1 MDMTAFNQLALK
13 PALLA
18 AVEAL
23 GYPGMTPIQA
33 ASLPPILEG
42 KDVIAQAQTGSGKTA
57 AFALGLLQH
66 LNVDTI
72 RLQALVLCP
81 TRELADQVS
90 KAIRKLAA
98 NIPNVKLL
106 TLCGGMPL
114 GPQLASLEHD
124 PHVVVGTPGRV
135 QEHLKRGSLH
145 AGGVK
150 TFVLDEADRMLD
162 MGFEEAIDDIVSR
175 ISKHHQTL
183 LFSATYPD
191 EIRAVS
197 GRVQRDP
204 VTVTVDTPHSEATI
218 EQRVV
223 EVEPSQKVD
232 TLSQIITHERPEA
245 ALVFCNMRKDTETLA
260 AELDRRGFSA
270 LALHGD
276 LEQRDRDE
284 VLVQFANRSCS
295 ILIATDVAA
304 RGLDI
309 AALPLVVSY
318 DVAHDADTHTHRIG
332 RTGRAGNSGLA
343 ITLAGSRDLPKI
355 ATIEERLG
363 TRIKRYPAKPVVGAR
378 KVLNL
383 APMKTVVIDAGRK
396 DKLRPGDILGAL
408 TGDAGLA
415 AKDIGKIDV
424 FATRA
429 YVAISRDL
437 ANKALERLRA
447 GKIKGR
453 NFRVRPLG

>member
-1 MDMTAFNQLALK
+1 MTSFSMLPLK

-18 AVEAL
+18 SVETL
-23 GYPGMTPIQA
+23 GYTEMTPVQA
-33 ASLPPILEG
+33 QSLPPMLQG
-42 KDVIAQAQTGSGKTA
+42 RDVIAQAQTGSGKTA
-57 AFALGLLQH
+57 AFGLSLLQSID
-66 LNVDTI
+66 VDTI

-114 GPQLASLEHD
+114 GPQLASLTHD
-124 PHVVVGTPGRV
+124 PHIVVGTPGRV
-135 QEHLKRGSLH
+135 QEHLKRESLH
-145 AGGVK
+145 GGGIKVL
-150 TFVLDEADRMLD
+150 VLDEADRMLD
-162 MGFEEAIDDIVSR
+162 MGFAEAIDDIIGR
-175 ISKHHQTL
+175 IAKHHQTL

-197 GRVQRDP
+197 RRVQKDP
-204 VTVTVDTPHSEATI
+204 VVVTVDAPAEQKPAI
-218 EQRVV
+218 EQQFI
-223 EVEPSQKVD
+223 EVEPAQKLD
-232 TLSQIITHERPEA
+232 ALAQLLAGERGQH
-245 ALVFCNMRKDTETLA
+245 ALVFCNMRRDVDA
-260 AELDRRGFSA
+260 VAQELDRRGYSA

-276 LEQRDRDE
+276 MEQRDRDE
-284 VLVQFANRSCS
+284 VLVRFANRSCNV
-295 ILIATDVAA
+295 LVATDVAA

-309 AALPLVVSY
+309 VALPLVLSY
-318 DVAHDADTHTHRIG
+318 DVAHDPDTHTHRIG
-332 RTGRAGNSGLA
+332 RTGRAGEAGLA
-343 ITLAGSRDLPKI
+343 ITLCTPRERPK
-355 ATIEERLG
+355 AANIEELG
-363 TRIKRYPAKPVVGAR
+363 GAPLPWR
-378 KVLNL
+378 ALKVAPSRGKTLHL
-383 APMKTVVIDAGRK
+383 APMKTLVIDAGRQ

-408 TGDAGLA
+408 TGDAGLE

-429 YVAISRDL
+429 YVAISRAL

>member
-1 MDMTAFNQLALK
+1 MNAFNELALS

-18 AVEAL
+18 AIDTI
-23 GYPGMTPIQA
+23 GYTEMTPVQRE
-33 ASLPPILEG
+33 SLPPILAG
-42 KDVIAQAQTGSGKTA
+42 RDVMAEARTGSGKTA
-57 AFALGLLQH
+57 AFGLGLLQR
-66 LNVDTI
+66 LDPSEI

-81 TRELADQVS
+81 TRELADQVAKS
-90 KAIRKLAA
+90 IRRLAV

-124 PHVVVGTPGRV
+124 PHIVVGTPGRV

-145 AGGVK
+145 GGGIT

-162 MGFEEAIDDIVSR
+162 MGFEEAIDDIIKR

-197 GRVQRDP
+197 GRVQKDP
-204 VTVTVDTPHSEATI
+204 VIVTIDEPHNETTI

-223 EVEPSQKVD
+223 EVEPPLKTDV
-232 TLSQIITHERPEA
+232 LARILNHEKPES
-245 ALVFCNMRKDTETLA
+245 ALVFCNMRKDTDELA
-260 AELDRRGFSA
+260 AALDKLGFSA
-270 LALHGD
+270 IAIHGD
-276 LEQRDRDE
+276 LDQRDRDE
-284 VLVQFANRSCS
+284 ALVRFANRSCNV
-295 ILIATDVAA
+295 LVATDVAA

-309 AALPLVVSY
+309 AGLPMVVSY
-318 DVAHDADTHTHRIG
+318 DVAHDPDTHTHRSG
-332 RTGRAGNSGLA
+332 RTGRAGASGLS
-343 ITLAGSRDLPKI
+343 ITLAGSRELNKVR
-355 ATIEERLG
+355 AIEERLG
-363 TRIKRYPAKPVVGAR
+363 KPLARYPAKPGDGR

-383 APMKTVVIDAGRK
+383 APMKTLVIDAGRK

-408 TGDAGLA
+408 TGDAGLNA
-415 AKDIGKIDV
+415 NDIGKIDV
-424 FATRA
+424 YATRA
-429 YVAISRDL
+429 YVAIKRDL
-437 ANKALERLRA
+437 ANKALNRLRD

-453 NFRVRPLG
+453 NFRVRSI

>member
-1 MDMTAFNQLALK
+1 MTAFNQLALK

>member
-1 MDMTAFNQLALK
+1 MTTFSTLPLK

-18 AVEAL
+18 SVETL
-23 GYPGMTPIQA
+23 GYTEMTPVQA
-33 ASLPPILEG
+33 QSLPPMLEG
-42 KDVIAQAQTGSGKTA
+42 RDVIAQAQTGSGKTA
-57 AFALGLLQH
+57 AFGLSLLQSID
-66 LNVDTI
+66 VDTI

-114 GPQLASLEHD
+114 GPQLASLTHD
-124 PHVVVGTPGRV
+124 PHIVVGTPGRV
-135 QEHLKRGSLH
+135 QEHLKRASLH
-145 AGGVK
+145 GGGIKVL
-150 TFVLDEADRMLD
+150 VLDEADRMLD
-162 MGFEEAIDDIVSR
+162 MGFAEAIDDIIGR
-175 ISKHHQTL
+175 IAKHHQTL

-197 GRVQRDP
+197 QRVQKDP
-204 VTVTVDTPHSEATI
+204 VVVTVDAPSKQKPAI
-218 EQRVV
+218 EQQFI
-223 EVEPSQKVD
+223 EVDPAQKLD
-232 TLSQIITHERPEA
+232 ALAQLLAGERGEH
-245 ALVFCNMRKDTETLA
+245 ALVFCNMRRDVDA
-260 AELDRRGFSA
+260 VAQELDRRGFSA

-276 LEQRDRDE
+276 MEQRDRDE
-284 VLVQFANRSCS
+284 VLVRFANRSCAV
-295 ILIATDVAA
+295 LVATDVAA

-309 AALPLVVSY
+309 VALPLVLSY
-318 DVAHDADTHTHRIG
+318 DVAHDPDTHTHRIG
-332 RTGRAGNSGLA
+332 RTGRAGQTGLA
-343 ITLAGSRDLPKI
+343 ITLCTSRERPKAANIEELNGAPLPWRALKI
-355 ATIEERLG
+355 APPRGKTLH
-363 TRIKRYPAKPVVGAR
+363 
-378 KVLNL
+378 L
-383 APMKTVVIDAGRK
+383 APMKTLVIDAGRQ

-408 TGDAGLA
+408 TGDAGLD

-429 YVAISRDL
+429 YVAISRAL

-447 GKIKGR
+447 GRIKGR